1 MHNTALH
8 CMELQM
14 TKLLGAKDVATL
26 LGVSLRKLE
35 QMVEQ
40 GDLPAHVKFGRTRRW
55 RADQIQR
62 WLDAAFEKA
71 EAVASN
77 R

>member
-1 MHNTALH
+1 
-8 CMELQM
+8 M
-14 TKLLGAKDVATL
+14 TKLLGTKEVATL

-35 QMVEQ
+35 QMIEK
-40 GDLPAHVKFGRTRRW
+40 GNLPGYVKFGRTRKW

-62 WLDAAFEKA
+62 WLDEVFDSAAA
-71 EAVASN
+71 NASN